1 MSEELLATIQQAHR
15 ELFER
20 LLDVTADLRD
30 DDWARPT
37 GCPGWDVHDQLAH
50 CVGLEQRL
58 LGAPAPE
65 VAVPELPHIT
75 DELSHTMELD
85 VQARR
90 GIPGEEL
97 RAEASEAF
105 AARLRALDELDP
117 AMLREPF
124 EGVGGMRGKG
134 STMLRIRVFDLCA
147 HEQDIRR
154 ALGRELDPDGAH
166 GDLVS
171 QQILRGLAQL
181 WPQRL
186 TGPGAV
192 EVEITGPQP
201 AAARI
206 DLDAGDGQQRV
217 TRLRGTLGELMALAC
232 GRTDAPDT
240 VHLQVDGDDALA
252 REAVAAAGMT
262 P

>member
-1 MSEELLATIQQAHR
+1 MSKELLATIQQAHQ
-15 ELFER
+15 ELFDR
-20 LLDVTADLRD
+20 LLEATADLD
-30 DDWARPT
+30 DEDWATPT

-65 VAVPELPHIT
+65 VTVPELPHIT

-90 GIPGEEL
+90 GVPGRQL
-97 RAEASEAF
+97 RAEAREAF
-105 AARLRALDELDP
+105 AARLGALSELDP
-117 AMLREPF
+117 ASLSEPV
-124 EGVGGMRGKG
+124 EGVAGMSGKG

-147 HEQDIRR
+147 HEQDVRR
-154 ALGRELDPDGAH
+154 ALGRDREPDGAH
-166 GDLVS
+166 GDLVA
-171 QQILRGLAQL
+171 QQILRGLSQL

-186 TGPGAV
+186 AGPGAV
-192 EVEITGPQP
+192 EVEITGPQA
-201 AAARI
+201 AAARVE
-206 DLDAGDGQQRV
+206 LGAGSGPDRV

-232 GRTDAPDT
+232 GRSDAPDA
-240 VHLQVDGDDALA
+240 VHLRVDGDDHLA